1 MPFRSWCVLV
11 ESFYRGA
18 TWFGVCVGGGI
29 GLCFGLLLHIVLASQ
44 PTLAHQILAH
54 VMLGKLPTLLVALY
68 MLLRISFL
76 MQTDSVESQH
86 VQSSAL
92 HPLAHSCACVAA
104 VSVAWAMFMV
114 WVSAGYVLGLAWGF
128 PGQVQALVDALIDD
142 MDLWLLLRAL
152 VRMLGLGWVLA
163 LSTAFEARWL
173 MSPHHDRSLA
183 MMRSMFWG
191 SVCIAAVE
199 AADVYIFW

>member
-1 MPFRSWCVLV
+1 MPFRSWCWLV

-18 TWFGVCVGGGI
+18 TWFGVCVGGGL
-29 GLCFGLLLHIVLASQ
+29 GLCFGLLLHTWLASQ
-44 PTLAHQILAH
+44 ATLAHHLLGH

-76 MQTDSVESQH
+76 MQTDSVESQQ

-92 HPLAHSCACVAA
+92 NPLAHSCACVAA
-104 VSVAWAMFMV
+104 VWVAWAMFMV
-114 WVSAGYVLGLAWGF
+114 WVIAGYVLGLAWGF

-142 MDLWLLLRAL
+142 TDLWLLTRAG
-152 VRMLGLGWVLA
+152 VRMVVLGWVLS

-173 MSPHHDRSLA
+173 MSPHDRSLA
-183 MMRSMFWG
+183 MMRSMLWG

-199 AADVYIFW
+199 AGDVYIFW